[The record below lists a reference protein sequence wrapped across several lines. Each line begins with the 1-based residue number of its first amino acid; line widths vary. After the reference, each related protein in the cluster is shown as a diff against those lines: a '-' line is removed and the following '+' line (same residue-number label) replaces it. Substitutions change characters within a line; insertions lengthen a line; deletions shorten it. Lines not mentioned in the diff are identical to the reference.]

1 MIIRL
6 HVIIKRTGVRYMDN
20 NDHSNKITRHLNK
33 INSLLN
39 ELQKIDSKTGL
50 NKIGPETTIPPV
62 PESKEEDQFS
72 NQPSAPVFLLSSMP
86 EFRKKVKEEK
96 IKKDNANLVQQLKK
110 NSDKKPS

>member
-1 MIIRL
+1 MSNE
-6 HVIIKRTGVRYMDN
+6 D
-20 NDHSNKITRHLNK
+20 NKITRHLNK

-39 ELQKIDSKTGL
+39 ELQKIDSKTGV
-50 NKIGPETTIPPV
+50 NKIGPEEITV
-62 PESKEEDQFS
+62 SVSKEEDQFS
-72 NQPSAPVFLLSSMP
+72 DQPSAPVFLLSSMP